1 MVTMRSGSM
10 GPVDYLVVLF
20 PGNKFTGEIAPEL
33 VAMAR
38 SGIIRVIDLVVV
50 TKDGDGVV
58 GTSDVEDINGEMG
71 EALRALS
78 QDLRG
83 WLAQEDID
91 DIGAMMPMGS
101 MVAALLLENTWNER
115 LRDVILEA
123 STIILT
129 EGSIPRKLVMQ
140 TRR

>member
-1 MVTMRSGSM
+1 MRSGSM

-123 STIILT
+123 STIIMA

>member
-1 MVTMRSGSM
+1 MRSGSM